1 MRMSQPRQA
10 AGWVAAAC
18 IGFFLLGSTNGCGR
32 KLPPIRPGVFPP
44 PAVSDLTY
52 EVQGGDIF
60 LGWRVPAFDPAKE
73 SAPASFKVL
82 RARQATDE
90 IECSTCP
97 MAFQVIADIS
107 ASGKPTGRHMRFQD
121 TLEPGFK
128 HSYKLQVVTV
138 DDMAGKDSNVVAVTY

>member
-1 MRMSQPRQA
+1 MRMSPPCQS

-18 IGFFLLGSTNGCGR
+18 IGFVLLGSANGCGR

-60 LGWRVPAFDPAKE
+60 LGWSVPAFDPAKE
-73 SAPASFKVL
+73 SAPAGFKML

-107 ASGKPTGRHMRFQD
+107 ASGKATGRRMRFRD
-121 TLEPGFK
+121 TLEAGFI
-128 HSYKLQVVTV
+128 HSYKLQAVTA
-138 DDMAGKDSNVVAVTY
+138 DDVAGKDSNVVTVTY

>member
-1 MRMSQPRQA
+1 
-10 AGWVAAAC
+10 
-18 IGFFLLGSTNGCGR
+18 
-32 KLPPIRPGVFPP
+32 VFPP

-52 EVQGGDIF
+52 EVQADNIF

-73 SAPASFKVL
+73 SAPAGFKVL
-82 RARQATDE
+82 RARQTMDE
-90 IECSTCP
+90 IECGTCP

-107 ASGKPTGRHMRFQD
+107 APGKPAGGRMRFRD
-121 TLEPGFK
+121 ALEPGFK